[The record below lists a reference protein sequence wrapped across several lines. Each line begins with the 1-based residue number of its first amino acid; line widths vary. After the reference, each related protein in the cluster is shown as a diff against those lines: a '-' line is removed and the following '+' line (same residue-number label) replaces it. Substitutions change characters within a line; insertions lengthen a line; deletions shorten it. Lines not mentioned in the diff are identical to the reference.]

1 MTQAEAKYWDSEFSD
16 AEIDAIAD
24 KGAMLIAE
32 GQYNDIAIEDCY
44 AFWTNEKAER

>member
-1 MTQAEAKYWDSEFSD
+1 MTQAEAKYWDFEFLD
-16 AEIDAIAD
+16 FELDAIAD

-32 GQYNDIAIEDCY
+32 RQCNDIAIEDCY